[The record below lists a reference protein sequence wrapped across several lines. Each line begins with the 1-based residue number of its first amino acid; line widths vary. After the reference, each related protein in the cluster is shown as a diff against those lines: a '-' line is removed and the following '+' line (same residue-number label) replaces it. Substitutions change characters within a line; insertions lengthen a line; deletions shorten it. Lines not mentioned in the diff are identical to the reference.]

1 VQLLERFLD
10 QQPSG
15 EVGVQVGLGEEHSSL
30 NELSLIGISVH
41 LPSGMS
47 ARLAVIGPMRMDYE
61 RAVSAVLHVG
71 RAFGSLP
78 S

>member
-1 VQLLERFLD
+1 
-10 QQPSG
+10 
-15 EVGVQVGLGEEHSSL
+15 VQVGLGEEHSSL